1 MFRKITS
8 SIFTSCFLLM
18 LGIPLVTTNL
28 QNEKISEAEN
38 RKLTAKPEIY
48 KEDGTLNE
56 NYTSDFEAW
65 IDDNIGQRASLV
77 VNNARIQYYL
87 FNVLSNNSDNYLGPN
102 GELNYATADMLAD
115 YQHANL
121 YTEDHLQEIADSM
134 QYLSDYVEE
143 KGAEFYYFQCWDKH
157 SIYPEYFP
165 ETVIQ
170 ADTESKTDGIVRA
183 LEDYSNVNVISPKQ
197 DLIDEKSEKST
208 YSVWGDP
215 THWNQRG
222 AYIGYLKLMNA
233 INDNASEKY
242 KVFQEKDYNI
252 TMPDQGATL
261 FGGIHQVDYEEAFEI
276 KNPQAIATPEKLT
289 CYADDVRHGFYTND
303 SVDNDTR
310 VLIIGDSYF
319 NSFIYDDIAESF
331 HETILI
337 WGDYVG
343 DIQNIID
350 SYNADI
356 VIVEAAERCDRT
368 DGIIAGVQVMKDAAD
383 GVGK

>member
-143 KGAEFYYFQCWDKH
+143 KGAEFYYF
-157 SIYPEYFP
+157 
-165 ETVIQ
+165 
-170 ADTESKTDGIVRA
+170 
-183 LEDYSNVNVISPKQ
+183 
-197 DLIDEKSEKST
+197 
-208 YSVWGDP
+208 
-215 THWNQRG
+215 
-222 AYIGYLKLMNA
+222 
-233 INDNASEKY
+233 
-242 KVFQEKDYNI
+242 
-252 TMPDQGATL
+252 
-261 FGGIHQVDYEEAFEI
+261 
-276 KNPQAIATPEKLT
+276 
-289 CYADDVRHGFYTND
+289 
-303 SVDNDTR
+303 
-310 VLIIGDSYF
+310 
-319 NSFIYDDIAESF
+319 
-331 HETILI
+331 
-337 WGDYVG
+337 
-343 DIQNIID
+343 
-350 SYNADI
+350 
-356 VIVEAAERCDRT
+356 
-368 DGIIAGVQVMKDAAD
+368 
-383 GVGK
+383 